1 MSACLFQAIPIQSWK
16 GTRVGHRNGLSSVI
30 SYGLS
35 STKIWGNPSIWK
47 NSDPKNPPNGQ
58 KIQKMAFFQGNSVKI
73 SVYWVFVVF
82 LSSWIIC
89 NKDYL
94 SSVQHEIITLFKS
107 KQFFAKKCFENMK
120 KTQKRKKILYIYL
133 LPIYIVLSSCLL
145 ITYQSYI
152 IFVKEFRTSSTI
164 YSRQIS

>member
-1 MSACLFQAIPIQSWK
+1 MDWAVWYRMGSVVPKYEGIHQFGRILIQK
-16 GTRVGHRNGLSSVI
+16 TPRTAKK
-30 SYGLS
+30 
-35 STKIWGNPSIWK
+35 TK
-47 NSDPKNPPNGQ
+47 
-58 KIQKMAFFQGNSVKI
+58 KMAFFHFFHRNSGKV
-73 SVYWVFVVF
+73 SVYWVYVVF

-94 SSVQHEIITLFKS
+94 SSVQYKIIKLFKS
-107 KQFFAKKCFENMK
+107 KQFFVKKCFENMK
-120 KTQKRKKILYIYL
+120 KTQKRKKILGIYL